1 LNVFTPVILPPGLL
15 RLATRPNLTGSSP
28 DTKTIGIVLSLP
40 WPHARRGRLGE
51 IKSQSWGRDRELSVL
66 RSAARGQHECGAARP
81 RCTEAR
87 ACQTRGRGHAGASA
101 ASAIKERLSLTLSA
115 EPAYADTVFNLA
127 RRCFGCCIRVLP
139 CIAKRH
145 NDLRSD
151 HDSNSRTHKQNDPD
165 SDVMQVA
172 RAFMPI
178 APSGPSSHDPCRCPH
193 IQKNGPGID
202 HRNNHEGHAAE
213 TQAMCA
219 PDITSRRKQR
229 PCDSQAVS

>member
-1 LNVFTPVILPPGLL
+1 MLPLYLGRTFTGWIAPAFGWRTHSITSSA
-15 RLATRPNLTGSSP
+15 ATRRFWGTAMSIALAAFRLITSSYLVGCWTGN
-28 DTKTIGIVLSLP
+28 
-40 WPHARRGRLGE
+40 
-51 IKSQSWGRDRELSVL
+51 
-66 RSAARGQHECGAARP
+66 
-81 RCTEAR
+81 
-87 ACQTRGRGHAGASA
+87 GHAGASA